1 MALSPRDKRA
11 LAIFGGIAGA
21 AAILWLLVLRPG
33 GEEAPEV
40 VAPTAPSPTTE
51 TTEPPRT
58 PPPDDGIG
66 VIGQRDPFDPLIQP
80 AAGGG
85 GGPDGDG
92 DGTDGD
98 GTDGDGT
105 DGDGTDGDGDGGGG
119 EPTVSPPPPPNGEPG
134 DESASTVGGH
144 TVVLLGIF
152 EQGGEPVAQ
161 VDVDGTVHIVE
172 VGETFDDNFELMAIS
187 GDCATFLFGDQSFTL
202 CEEAPK

>member
-40 VAPTAPSPTTE
+40 VAPTAPQPTTE

-85 GGPDGDG
+85 GGPGGDG
-92 DGTDGD
+92 DGTGGD
-98 GTDGDGT
+98 GGV
-105 DGDGTDGDGDGGGG
+105 DGDGDGGADGDEG
-119 EPTVSPPPPPNGEPG
+119 EPTVSPAPPAGEPG

-161 VDVDGTVHIVE
+161 VDVDGSVHIVE
-172 VGETFDDNFELMAIS
+172 VGETFADNFELMAIS

>member
-11 LAIFGGIAGA
+11 LAIFGGLAGA

-40 VAPTAPSPTTE
+40 VAPTVAPPTTE

-92 DGTDGD
+92 DGTG
-98 GTDGDGT
+98 G
-105 DGDGTDGDGDGGGG
+105 DGDGDGNGGGGGGGG
-119 EPTVSPPPPPNGEPG
+119 EPTVSPAPPPAGEPG
-134 DESASTVGGH
+134 DESSTSAGGH

-152 EQGGEPVAQ
+152 QQGGEPVAQ
-161 VDVDGTVHIVE
+161 VEVDGTVHIVE
-172 VGETFDDNFELMAIS
+172 VGETFADNFELMSIS